1 MEIEWGSRYELPPP
15 RPELPAAWALEEL
28 ADELMRLRVGGVNPR
43 LLGVPDA
50 FGAGGW
56 CIHPEGPVWVVYYAE
71 GGRRWRPSVFTS
83 PFDAANFYL
92 WLHLADMAPAARGA
106 ARFLGFS
113 LSAGTPTTV
122 P

>member
-1 MEIEWGSRYELPPP
+1 MKIEWHSRYELPPP
-15 RPELPAAWALEEL
+15 QPGLPSAWALEALAEEL
-28 ADELMRLRVGGVNPR
+28 ARLQVDSVNLR
-43 LLGVPDA
+43 MLGVPDA
-50 FGAGGW
+50 FNDGGW

-71 GGRRWRPSVFTS
+71 GGRRWRPSLFTS

-92 WLHLADMAPAARGA
+92 WLHLVDRAPAVRGA

-113 LSAGTPTTV
+113 LSADTPTTA